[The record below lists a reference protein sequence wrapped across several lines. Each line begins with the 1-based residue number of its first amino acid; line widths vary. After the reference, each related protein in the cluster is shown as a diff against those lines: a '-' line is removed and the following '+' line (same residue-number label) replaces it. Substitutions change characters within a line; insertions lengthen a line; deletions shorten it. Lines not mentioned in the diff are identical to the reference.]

1 MRRALPAVLALL
13 WSAPSLPQAA
23 AGSGEASAAAPRS
36 ADESALRDLEAKLA
50 ESRRAAA
57 ELAEKEVGLLGQL
70 AGFERL
76 IEVESRSVRIAQ
88 QRLKA
93 GKKRLAAGEARLD
106 VADGELTTRTKALGP
121 RLLARYKMGREG
133 FLRFLLGARSIG
145 DVLRRRKLL
154 AALVEHDIEALA
166 DLRTVATEARA
177 ARDELLAAKEAL
189 AEIAAGEAERRAS
202 LETKMQQQRRLIASV
217 QDEKTAHDQ
226 SVRELEDAARA
237 LQARLSEIAGG
248 KPPADGAAN
257 KPPDKPGP
265 LVSPPLAL
273 GPSLP
278 FKKLRGKLLFP
289 VDGGRVEVRFGRR
302 RDPRFG
308 TITLQRGIDVRAPP
322 GAKVFAVHAGRVV
335 HSGWFRGYGN
345 LVILDHGEGY
355 YSLMAHLGT
364 LSRATDDVVRTGDL
378 VGTVGDTGSLK
389 GPYLYFELREGNS
402 KPVDPEKWLARPKKV
417 GAKVAGKG

>member
-1 MRRALPAVLALL
+1 MAVRALLAAAALV
-13 WSAPSLPQAA
+13 WSLP
-23 AGSGEASAAAPRS
+23 SAAQSPSPRA
-36 ADESALRDLEAKLA
+36 ADESALRDLEGKLA

-76 IEVESRSVRIAQ
+76 VEVEVRSVRIAQ

-93 GKKRLAAGEARLD
+93 AKKRLAAGEARLE
-106 VADGELTTRTKALGP
+106 VADEELTTRTKALGP

-154 AALVEHDIEALA
+154 AALVEHDIEALS
-166 DLRTVATEARA
+166 DLRTVAAEARG
-177 ARDELLAAKEAL
+177 ARDELLAAKEAV
-189 AEIAAGEAERRAS
+189 AEVAATEAERRAS
-202 LETKMQQQRRLIASV
+202 LESKVQQQRRLIASV
-217 QDEKTAHDQ
+217 KEEKSTHDQ
-226 SVRELEDAARA
+226 AVRELEDAARA

-248 KPPADGAAN
+248 KSPAAGGPN
-257 KPPDKPGP
+257 KPADKPGA
-265 LVSPPLAL
+265 VASVIPPAPAL

-278 FKKLRGKLLFP
+278 FKKLRGKLTFP
-289 VDGGRVEVRFGRR
+289 VEGGRVEVRFGRR

-308 TITLQRGIDVRAPP
+308 TITLQRGIDVRAPA
-322 GAKVFAVHAGRVV
+322 GARVVAAHAGRVV

-364 LSRATDDVVRTGDL
+364 LSRATGDEVRAGEL

-389 GPYLYFELREGNS
+389 GPYLYFELREGNT
-402 KPVDPEKWLARPKKV
+402 KPIDPERWLARPKRAN
-417 GAKVAGKG
+417 AKVAGKG